1 MKYSQNNNLLEIF
14 NDWTEADE
22 SPQCVK
28 LFAVSEILKF
38 DQKYDF
44 FPDRYQCEIPWRL
57 LSGSSDDARKGLLN
71 NNRDNQ
77 DDYVKMSA
85 KLVWNKAKVNI
96 C

>member
-1 MKYSQNNNLLEIF
+1 MIF
-14 NDWTEADE
+14 F
-22 SPQCVK
+22 S
-28 LFAVSEILKF
+28 
-38 DQKYDF
+38 
-44 FPDRYQCEIPWRL
+44 DRYQCEIPWRL

-71 NNRDNQ
+71 NNGDNQ